1 MRLHALTAATLLF
14 TIVALP
20 ACARQSP
27 PVTAGAAADAVAA
40 SAAPDAAASASA
52 SRASGA
58 TASNSR
64 AAVAAKASNA
74 ADAPQMSPMIVHKS
88 EFCGC
93 CGVWVDHMREAG
105 FQVEVR
111 NNENITPIKQQLGVP
126 PGKGSCHTA
135 EVGGY
140 FIEGHVPA
148 GDVIG
153 LLMEKPAARGLAV
166 PGMPAGS
173 PGMEMPD
180 GRVQPYTV
188 ELVGKDGS
196 TSVFTRHGQ

>member
-1 MRLHALTAATLLF
+1 MRLHSFAATLLLF
-14 TIVALP
+14 ATLALP

-27 PVTAGAAADAVAA
+27 SSIAGDTQRADALATAMASTPAGTESVGIPSDGPAEVSSKAGNAAAAM
-40 SAAPDAAASASA
+40 
-52 SRASGA
+52 
-58 TASNSR
+58 
-64 AAVAAKASNA
+64 
-74 ADAPQMSPMIVHKS
+74 QLSPMVVHKS

-93 CGVWVDHMREAG
+93 CGQWVDHMRKAG

-111 NNENITPIKQQLGVP
+111 NTEDMNPIKQQLGVP
-126 PGKGSCHTA
+126 AGKGSCHTA
-135 EVGGY
+135 QVGGY

-148 GDVIG
+148 EDVMR
-153 LLMEKPAARGLAV
+153 LLVEKPDARGLAV

-188 ELVGKDGS
+188 ELVGNDGS
-196 TSVFTRHGQ
+196 SSVFTRHGQ